1 MVSEQGGVQG
11 SAPWGGTAW
20 NGIPAGRPYV
30 RRRQGPTVWCP
41 DHPGRVLSP
50 LPGGGARGIC
60 PVDEAS
66 YQMDAP
72 EAPHRE
78 GQ

>member
-1 MVSEQGGVQG
+1 VVSEQGGVQG
-11 SAPWGGTAW
+11 SAPWGGTAR
-20 NGIPAGRPYV
+20 NGMPAGRPYV
-30 RRRQGPTVWCP
+30 RRRQGPTVGCP

-60 PVDEAS
+60 PVDGAS

-72 EAPHRE
+72 EAPRRG